1 MAMARKKN
9 ISHSLS
15 TRRLARRLT
24 DLLDFL
30 VEGEA
35 ALLRQPISQARWLT
49 LLHLLKHSREELVD
63 TLPLLEAPQRDY
75 LMTLLTLKV
84 A

>member
-1 MAMARKKN
+1 MSKKKTV
-9 ISHSLS
+9 SHSLG
-15 TRRLARRLT
+15 TRRLARRLE

-30 VEGEA
+30 VEGES

-49 LLHLLKHSREELVD
+49 LAHLLKNSREELVD
-63 TLPLLEAPQRDY
+63 TLPLLHPPQQEY